1 MATEIKSKHTPS
13 VLSSSQS
20 GFRKL
25 AKRVW
30 GERGAVIGGAII
42 LFFVILALLGFF
54 GLTPYPVIEQHPLD
68 RLSAPSEAYLLGTD
82 QFGRDVASRIMKG
95 TTNSLEVALLSVT
108 ISTLAGTLIGAI
120 SGYIGGLVDN
130 IIMRLMD
137 IIFAFPGLLLALLI
151 VTILGPGLYNTVL
164 AISIVYT
171 PIFARVARGQVILVK
186 EMDYVTAA
194 RSLGKREF
202 SILLRHVIPN
212 IMSVLIVQV
221 TLALSWALI
230 TEAGLSFL
238 GLGTQQPEPSL
249 GLMLSSNRALAEI
262 APWLILYPGLA
273 IMLMVLGFN
282 LLGDGLRD
290 LLDPRSRGR

>member
-1 MATEIKSKHTPS
+1 MTTK
-13 VLSSSQS
+13 Q
-20 GFRKL
+20 
-25 AKRVW
+25 
-30 GERGAVIGGAII
+30 AVSELPHVKNKNRFAFLWQEMGMLIGGI
-42 LFFVILALLGFF
+42 LIVFFMLLGLAGFF
-54 GLTPYPVIEQHPLD
+54 GWTPFPVVEQHPID
-68 RLSAPSEAYLLGTD
+68 RLSAPDNTYLLGTD
-82 QFGRDVASRIMKG
+82 QFGRDILSRIMKG
-95 TTNSLEVALLSVT
+95 TANSLQVALLSVAV
-108 ISTLAGTLIGAI
+108 STFFGTLFGSVA
-120 SGYIGGLVDN
+120 GYLGGQTDN
-130 IIMRLMD
+130 VIMRLMD
-137 IIFAFPGLLLALLI
+137 VIFAFPALLLALLI

-171 PIFARVARGQVILVK
+171 PIFARVARGQVISVK
-186 EMDYVTAA
+186 QMDFVTAA
-194 RSLGKREF
+194 RSLGERE
-202 SILLRHVIPN
+202 LLIMFRHVIPN
-212 IMSVLIVQV
+212 IISVMIVQV

-290 LLDPRSRGR
+290 VLDPRSKKR